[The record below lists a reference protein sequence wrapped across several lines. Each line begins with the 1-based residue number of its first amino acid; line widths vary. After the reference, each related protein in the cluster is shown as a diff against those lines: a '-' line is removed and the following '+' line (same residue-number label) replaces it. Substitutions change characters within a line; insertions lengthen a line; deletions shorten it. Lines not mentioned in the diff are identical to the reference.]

1 MDQNDK
7 NNKNRR
13 GNRNS
18 NLLGAGKL
26 VAWALALTLI
36 FYCTNSYMGTAGKQ
50 ASNINIKYSDF
61 IAMMEGKQVE
71 DVTVDLS
78 EGLLY
83 IVPKDGYVYTAENGT
98 AYTKST
104 DQDGKAVYAFTDA
117 DGKEHTVALKLFT
130 VKMESNDT
138 LVERMHEAGKT
149 DYDTKYEPQMS
160 PLLLFAINFILPFV
174 FIMLMFSLVMRIM
187 AKKGGMGGMGG
198 IGGVGKAN
206 AKVYMEKQTGVTFAD
221 VAGQDEAK
229 ESLTEIIDFLHNP
242 KKYTDIGAKL
252 PKGALLVGPPGTGK
266 TLLAKAVAGEA
277 NVPFFSISGSDFVE
291 MFVGVGAS
299 RVRDLFKEAAKVAPC
314 IVFIDEIDTIGKS
327 RDSGRFGGNDE
338 REQTLNQLLAEM
350 DGFDPTKGIIL
361 LAATNRPE
369 VLDQALL
376 RPGRFDR
383 RIIIDRPNLAG
394 RLATLQVHTRNI
406 KLAEDVNLKKVALA
420 TAGCVGADLANLVNE
435 AALRAVRKGRK
446 LVIQED
452 LLAAFELVI
461 AGTEKKGSVL
471 TEFEKKLVAY
481 HEVGHAMVAYKQK
494 NTEPVQKITIVP
506 HTQGALGYTLLMP
519 EEDKTELR
527 TRDELMAKIAVS
539 MGGRAAE
546 EVVMNT
552 MTNGA
557 SQDIQEATGVARNM
571 VAMFGMSDQ
580 FGMMALASRRSQY
593 LDGGYGLDCAQDTAA
608 AMDKAVKDILDKCYA
623 DAVNI
628 IRENREDMDKVVA
641 YLLEKETI
649 TGAEMVA
656 IIEGRD
662 PSTVEDAYASTLA
675 HENGFRPSQPE
686 VIEPAARKVHMIS
699 EKIEAP
705 ADGET
710 NSADKPSSDET
721 PSDEKPES
729 KQENDS
735 RSE

>member
-13 GNRNS
+13 GNRN
-18 NLLGAGKL
+18 LLGAAKL
-26 VAWALALTLI
+26 VAWALALTLV
-36 FYCTNSYMGTAGKQ
+36 FYCTSSYMGSAGKQ

-61 IAMMEGKQVE
+61 IAMMEDKQVE

-117 DGKEHTVALKLFT
+117 DGKGHTAALKLFT

-546 EVVMNT
+546 KVVMNT

-705 ADGET
+705 EDAPADGET
-710 NSADKPSSDET
+710 NNEDKPSSDG
-721 PSDEKPES
+721 KPEP
-729 KQENDS
+729 KQENDAK
-735 RSE
+735 SE